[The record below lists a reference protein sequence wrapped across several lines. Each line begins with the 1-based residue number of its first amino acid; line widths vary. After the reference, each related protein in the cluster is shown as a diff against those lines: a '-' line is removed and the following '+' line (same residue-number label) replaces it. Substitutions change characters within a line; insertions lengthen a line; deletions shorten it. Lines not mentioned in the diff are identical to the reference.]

1 MSRALLVVLD
11 SLGVGALPDAV
22 GYGGIGFT
30 DAGADTLG
38 HIAAWCARPVAE
50 GGRGRPLAVPHLV
63 ALGLGQAAALARGV
77 DGAPPPGLEGAPCAE
92 ASWGCARERSRGKDT
107 VSGHWELCGLP
118 VAQDWGYFSA
128 ATDSLPAELVAAI
141 ARDAGTP
148 GVLGNRHASGTVI
161 LDELG
166 AEHLRTGWP
175 IVYTSADSV
184 VQIAAH
190 EEAFGLERLYA
201 LCEATRARVDAW
213 RIGRVIARPFLG
225 DAATGFARTPN
236 RRDWAVPP
244 PAPTLLDALREAGGE
259 VIAIGKI
266 HDIFA
271 GRGVTRAIK
280 AHGLDALVAATR
292 EAFAAAPP
300 RSLVFTN
307 LVDFDQAYG
316 HRRDVAG
323 YAAELERF
331 DALLPGLQALL
342 GPGDLLVLVA
352 DHGNDPTW
360 PGSDHTREHIPV
372 LASGGCVCDHLQP
385 GRAPAAAAHRGG
397 PLRGGSIGVRASFAD
412 VGQTLARHLGLPPL
426 DHGLAFD

>member
-22 GYGGIGFT
+22 AYGGAGWT

-38 HIAAWCARPVAE
+38 HIAAWCARPADE
-50 GGRGRPLAVPHLV
+50 GGRGRPLALPHLV
-63 ALGLGQAAALARGV
+63 AMGLGQAAALARGI
-77 DGAPPPGLEGAPCAE
+77 DGLPPPGLEAAPSPE

-118 VAQDWGYFSA
+118 VPGDWGYFTA

-141 ARDAGTP
+141 ARDAGTA

-161 LDELG
+161 LEELG

-190 EEAFGLERLYA
+190 EQAFGLERLYA

-244 PAPTLLDALREAGGE
+244 AGPTLLDALCEAGGQ
-259 VIAIGKI
+259 VLAVGKI

-271 GRGVTRAIK
+271 GRGITRAIK
-280 AHGLDALVAATR
+280 ADGLEALVAATR
-292 EAFAAAPP
+292 EAFATAPP

-323 YAAELERF
+323 YADALERF

-342 GPGDLLVLVA
+342 GPGDLMLLVA

-360 PGSDHTREHIPV
+360 PGTDHTREHIPV
-372 LASGGCVCDHLQP
+372 LASGGGTCRHLHP
-385 GRAPAAAAHRGG
+385 GRGPSAVAHRGG
-397 PLRGGSIGVRASFAD
+397 PLRGGPIGVRASFAD

-426 DHGLAFD
+426 AHGLAFD